1 MGTVSSKLKT
11 PALIVFLLGLVG
23 TAADALEYGTEL
35 PPGPVAMLVVVVMG
49 VVGYFV
55 PESVLVPS
63 ARALFEAE
71 RKARPQVSTRPDS
84 FGS

>member
-1 MGTVSSKLKT
+1 MKMSTKVT
-11 PALIVFLLGLVG
+11 RPALIVFLLGLLG
-23 TAADALEYGTEL
+23 TAADAIEYGTEV
-35 PPGPVAMLVVVVMG
+35 PPGPVAMIVAIVVALI
-49 VVGYFV
+49 GYFV
-55 PESVLVPS
+55 PEGVLVPS